1 MRERGLSI
9 NYYLCPAE
17 YGVDRFA
24 GEAAA
29 AGAAGIGLSAA
40 AWAATGAAACRRIA
54 ADTGLIIT
62 TLNSA
67 GNFLIRD
74 ASLAAEQADANLRMI
89 EAAAEM
95 GARALVV
102 VTGGLSG
109 QAFLDDLELRGRNLI
124 CVANAHHVIVDALS
138 RLHERAAAVGVTL
151 ALEPIHPM
159 DIVFKGVVNSL
170 PHAAALTDQIPG
182 LRLIL
187 DVYHSWWDP
196 ALETPP
202 ASTAGIQICGIAQAS
217 RDMKPDRVGLSESS
231 IPVLPFVRDVL
242 AAAPDAFLEF
252 EMFDRHRRGREV
264 RVIINETMAAW
275 KTIAAEI

>member
-1 MRERGLSI
+1 MPAPGLAI
-9 NYYLCPAE
+9 NYYLCPSE
-17 YGVDRFA
+17 YGLDRFA

-29 AGAAGIGLSAA
+29 AGASGIGLSAA
-40 AWAATGAAACRRIA
+40 AWAADGAATCRRIA
-54 ADTGLIIT
+54 ADNGLAIT

-67 GNFLIRD
+67 GDFLIRD
-74 ASLAAEQADANLRMI
+74 KSLAAMQTDKNLRLI
-89 EAAAEM
+89 DAAAEM
-95 GARALVV
+95 DAAALVV

-109 QAFLDDLELRGRNLI
+109 QAFLDDLELRDRILI
-124 CVANAHHVIVDALS
+124 CIADAHHMIVDALS
-138 RLHERAAAVGVTL
+138 GLHERAAAAGVTL

-159 DIVFKGVVNSL
+159 DVVFKGVVNSL
-170 PHAAALTDQIPG
+170 SHAVALTEQIPG
-182 LRLIL
+182 LQLIL

-202 ASTAGIQICGIAQAS
+202 AATAGLQICGIAQAS

-242 AAAPDAFLEF
+242 AAAPGAFIEF

-275 KTIAAEI
+275 QTIAAEI